1 MKKTVVL
8 LIGLV
13 SALLALSLQ
22 AAPAQDEE
30 LFLPVVAGGGGDGDL
45 PLTLSLETVVA
56 AGNLQR
62 PVDIANAG
70 DGRLFVVERAGTIRI
85 VEPDGTVLPQPFLDI
100 SDQVEWQS
108 HSERGLLG
116 LAFHPDYATNGAFFV
131 NYTARPDGDTRIS
144 RFQVS
149 GNPNVALPG
158 SEELILEVDQPFAN
172 HNGGDLAFG
181 PRDGYLYVALGDGG
195 SGNDPG
201 NRAQAL
207 DDLLGK
213 ILRLDIDAA
222 PENDPP
228 DCGDGAYRVPADNP
242 FAGAQ
247 NPNCGEIWAYG
258 CAIRGVFS
266 FDAETDRF
274 YRRLFTRGITERSLL
289 PWRQYSCYEGTTGTG
304 TRRWISARPPGVHH
318 ACVGVRPRRRL
329 LGTGGRP
336 WAGLPGADL
345 YYLFADLQRYLLTSA
360 PAARS
365 PATRICRQAAIRP
378 WRRATA
384 SLRRQP
390 EHRRDLASPRFGEG
404 HDAREA
410 RLQLATDAAL
420 TRPPGRQSVYG
431 RASLRRSPG

>member
-1 MKKTVVL
+1 MKKTVIL

-22 AAPAQDEE
+22 AAPAQDKE

-45 PLTLSLETVVA
+45 PLTLNLETVVA

-207 DDLLGK
+207 DELLGK

-258 CAIRGVFS
+258 LRNPWRFS
-266 FDAETDRF
+266 FDAETEQIYIADVGQSAWEEVNVQPIVGGAN
-274 YRRLFTRGITERSLL
+274 YG
-289 PWRQYSCYEGTTGTG
+289 WSCYEGTHLNGNTNMDFCPPA
-304 TRRWISARPPGVHH
+304 SAYTMPVFEYDHGDGCSV
-318 ACVGVRPRRRL
+318 
-329 LGTGGRP
+329 TGGFVYRGQDYP
-336 WAGLPGADL
+336 ALIGH
-345 YYLFADLQRYLLTSA
+345 YLFADFCSGIFWDISTGGTVTRHENLQTGGYST
-360 PAARS
+360 
-365 PATRICRQAAIRP
+365 
-378 WRRATA
+378 
-384 SLRRQP
+384 
-390 EHRRDLASPRFGEG
+390 FGEG
-404 HDAREA
+404 ADGELYVANLNTGEISRVT
-410 RLQLATDAAL
+410 AT
-420 TRPPGRQSVYG
+420 TR
-431 RASLRRSPG
+431 